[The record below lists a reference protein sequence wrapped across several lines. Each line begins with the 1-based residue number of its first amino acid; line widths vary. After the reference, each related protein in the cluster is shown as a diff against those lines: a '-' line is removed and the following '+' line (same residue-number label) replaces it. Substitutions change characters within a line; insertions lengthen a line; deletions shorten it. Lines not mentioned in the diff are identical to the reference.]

1 MTEIPALKPQETA
14 ATHVVQTGPSVA
26 ASMNSEVKMASWRV
40 TCRAGSHSR
49 YAGCCR
55 HSAGALPRT
64 EKHVEQRV
72 QDEGNDDPEHGRPTT
87 HEHHDEDDHR

>member
-1 MTEIPALKPQETA
+1 MLDA
-14 ATHVVQTGPSVA
+14 VD
-26 ASMNSEVKMASWRV
+26 
-40 TCRAGSHSR
+40 
-49 YAGCCR
+49 
-55 HSAGALPRT
+55 SAGALPRT

>member
-14 ATHVVQTGPSVA
+14 ATHVAQTGPSVT

-55 HSAGALPRT
+55 LSRGSSSHRETRRTAGT
-64 EKHVEQRV
+64 
-72 QDEGNDDPEHGRPTT
+72 G
-87 HEHHDEDDHR
+87 